1 MKSYLAKSKK
11 STAIREL
18 LEETLEIL
26 ESVGIPVVS
35 KTLRGREK
43 MAMSFLA
50 VSGVKKEWREI
61 RSIESNYD
69 LTTGQIIKFINLNF
83 EEEIKKGSYDNIRR
97 KDLKLLTVANLVE
110 NSDSKGRDIND
121 PTRGYALNPDFRQL
135 LRSYKTE
142 SWEQNVSVFNQSRES
157 LAEALQRK
165 RNLAK
170 IPVSLPNGKALQL
183 SLGDHNLLQ
192 KAIIEEFLPRFGG
205 NSSVLYVGDTTN
217 KSLHLEEAKLKELN
231 FFELSHDKLPDVVAY
246 LESKNWL
253 FMIEAVHSSGP
264 ISEIRM
270 LELKKLLTTCP
281 ADLIFVTAFLTRTQ
295 FKKWAADIAWE
306 SEVWIA
312 DNPDHMIHFNG
323 HKFLGAY

>member
-35 KTLRGREK
+35 KALRGREK

-61 RSIESNYD
+61 RSIESNNY

-83 EEEIKKGSYDNIRR
+83 EEEIPKGSYDDIRR

-110 NSDSKGRDIND
+110 NSDSKGRDTND

-192 KAIIEEFLPRFGG
+192 KAIVEEFLPRFGG
-205 NSSVLYVGDTTN
+205 NSSVLYIGDTTN

-281 ADLIFVTAFLTRTQ
+281 ADLIFVTAFLTRAQ